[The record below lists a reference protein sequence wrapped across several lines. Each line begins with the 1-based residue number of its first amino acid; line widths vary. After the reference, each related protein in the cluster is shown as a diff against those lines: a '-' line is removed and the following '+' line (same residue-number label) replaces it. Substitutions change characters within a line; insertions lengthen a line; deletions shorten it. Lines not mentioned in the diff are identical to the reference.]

1 MFQPNPP
8 TPRAMPD
15 AQLNEKIAELQLQPD
30 GLVAAMALIEEQSKL
45 RQEDALEYSR
55 WQLEVQMQAVSE
67 PATEQLSDPAQP
79 QSHTDLEA
87 KEPSTEQLDRFEEQV
102 ADILASVAPAEPQ
115 FPDAQSTP
123 AASKPTENIED
134 IVAALNASY
143 AEVATAPEQV
153 QSSVEVVEVE
163 IFESVVE
170 IEPLQQDEPASEP
183 EPVAA
188 VVSNQ
193 TVSEETEPSTPTD
206 LDSEKVQEA
215 TDSQSL
221 PTRSG
226 FALSWS
232 WLAVF
237 TSPLSLVLA
246 SFIHA
251 SGASLAQS
259 VILLASALVLSSLF
273 AAVGAMASTRAT
285 NSITT
290 VSRAAFG
297 VWGNALPA
305 VAILFA
311 KLFWTAALVFFA
323 SRIISPLIFNQP
335 WFAGVA
341 ERLIFPG
348 EFTASLFVL
357 IPMVAVAAVFA
368 AFGGVVLLRLQQL
381 TAVFAVIGVGAFA
394 YFVFSSYSL
403 QDLARGEAIAGSTLI
418 DLGFMVFSLFGFA
431 VFTASGDIAR
441 KLPVETPSSK
451 VFFISFVST
460 LFVPLIT
467 GVLGLMWLFMA
478 GDTLGSSFT
487 DEVLATVAGSAPVW
501 VFVLFAVA
509 IGLSLT
515 QLSSAFLYSLS
526 GTFAALVRV
535 PNWVSQLILS
545 VLVLVAVLV
554 PSFSV
559 TASTLQESVAELF
572 ILTAVVLAAWSGIFL
587 SDALARTRGYHEVSL
602 TREYGFYGRA
612 NVANLFGFVAA
623 VALGF
628 GYVNGGPQLSS
639 WTGYLGDLTPEIFEL
654 AGSNIGIVMAFGL
667 AALFPV
673 VLGIPRIRK
682 QESNLAE
689 LDQRRQELREF
700 LDAAQ

>member
-1 MFQPNPP
+1 
-8 TPRAMPD
+8 
-15 AQLNEKIAELQLQPD
+15 
-30 GLVAAMALIEEQSKL
+30 
-45 RQEDALEYSR
+45 
-55 WQLEVQMQAVSE
+55 
-67 PATEQLSDPAQP
+67 
-79 QSHTDLEA
+79 
-87 KEPSTEQLDRFEEQV
+87 
-102 ADILASVAPAEPQ
+102 
-115 FPDAQSTP
+115 
-123 AASKPTENIED
+123 
-134 IVAALNASY
+134 
-143 AEVATAPEQV
+143 
-153 QSSVEVVEVE
+153 
-163 IFESVVE
+163 
-170 IEPLQQDEPASEP
+170 
-183 EPVAA
+183 
-188 VVSNQ
+188 
-193 TVSEETEPSTPTD
+193 
-206 LDSEKVQEA
+206 
-215 TDSQSL
+215 
-221 PTRSG
+221 
-226 FALSWS
+226 
-232 WLAVF
+232 
-237 TSPLSLVLA
+237 
-246 SFIHA
+246 
-251 SGASLAQS
+251 
-259 VILLASALVLSSLF
+259 
-273 AAVGAMASTRAT
+273 
-285 NSITT
+285 
-290 VSRAAFG
+290 
-297 VWGNALPA
+297 
-305 VAILFA
+305 
-311 KLFWTAALVFFA
+311 
-323 SRIISPLIFNQP
+323 
-335 WFAGVA
+335 
-341 ERLIFPG
+341 
-348 EFTASLFVL
+348 
-357 IPMVAVAAVFA
+357 MVAVAAVFA

-403 QDLARGEAIAGSTLI
+403 QDLERGEAIAGSTLI

-431 VFTASGDIAR
+431 VFSASGDIAR

-554 PSFSV
+554 PSFLV

-654 AGSNIGIVMAFGL
+654 AGSTIGIVMAFGL